1 MQTRVAQPAGG
12 DRMTRTGADGVGFG
26 MRLPAAGGLVDL
38 DYGLEPGRAFLE
50 GKIHLRLVT
59 AF

>member
-1 MQTRVAQPAGG
+1 MQTRREREGG
-12 DRMTRTGADGVGFG
+12 GTRLERGTVDGLGFG
-26 MRLPAAGGLVDL
+26 MRLPAGGGVVDL
-38 DYGLEPGRAFLE
+38 DYGLEPGRAFLD